1 MSDRDRKAERGT
13 SGKLHFESAARDGA
27 TSGHIGPK
35 SKPHQ
40 RFAGEDS
47 RQPDGNGAQS
57 HEPQGRSPTPQNDN
71 PVETSVIPDASREPP
86 TSGHNGPKLDFTPEH
101 RPKKKAAGQPLRFED
116 GAGADTPPP
125 VEDGTSGQCG
135 PKSKNSKFK
144 RGSEQA
150 RPSERLRHDGDETPP
165 GDGGHASGGKT
176 GDAPGGEK
184 AARDSKRM
192 NKSKFRVEKSGAKLD
207 KAREKLA
214 AQKPPKK
221 PGVGKTIGR
230 AAGRSVHGYVHKKV
244 REVERENVGTEAAHK
259 TELAG
264 ESLVRGT
271 SRFIKR
277 RNRTRPARRVRKWEQ
292 KNIKAKADYEFRKL
306 AQECPE
312 LNKNALSRYL
322 QKRKIKKQY
331 QKQAREAAKRSAQA
345 AKKTAVITEKIAG
358 AVWRF
363 VRSNPKIILIVAILF
378 LLIVILQ
385 SCMGALTTIGNGIT
399 GAVGGTSYVSSD
411 SDIETVERSYTAL
424 ETALREKLARIE
436 SDYPSYDEY
445 RYSVDEIGHDS
456 FELASY
462 LTAKYDDYTPNRVQA
477 ELQSLIEQQYTLTIT
492 ETVEVRY
499 RTETRTDTWTDSEG
513 NSHSDTYT
521 VEVPYN
527 YYILNI
533 SLRNHSLEAVAL
545 QNLDP
550 EQTQRYLVYQKT
562 KGNRPYL
569 FAGNPSVNH
578 GEYTDYDIPP
588 EALNDPDFAA
598 LIAEAEKYLGYPYVW
613 GGSSPST
620 SFDCSGF
627 VCYVLDKSGV
637 YPMSR
642 TTAQGI
648 FNQCAKIP
656 PSEARPG
663 DIIFFTGT
671 YDSPGPVSHV
681 GIYVGNGMMIH
692 CGNPISYTSIETSY
706 WQSHFYSYGRVN

>member
-1 MSDRDRKAERGT
+1 MKNNT
-13 SGKLHFESAARDGA
+13 
-27 TSGHIGPK
+27 
-35 SKPHQ
+35 
-40 RFAGEDS
+40 
-47 RQPDGNGAQS
+47 
-57 HEPQGRSPTPQNDN
+57 QGRSPTPQNDN
-71 PVETSVIPDASREPP
+71 PVETPAMPDAPREPP
-86 TSGHNGPKLDFTPEH
+86 TSGHNDPKLDFTPEH

-125 VEDGTSGQCG
+125 VEDGTSGHIG
-135 PKSKNSKFK
+135 PKSKNRKFK
-144 RGSEQA
+144 RESEQA
-150 RPSERLRHDGDETPP
+150 RPSERLRHDGD
-165 GDGGHASGGKT
+165 GGRASGGKAGAGS
-176 GDAPGGEK
+176 GDAPGDEK

-207 KAREKLA
+207 NAREKLA
-214 AQKPPKK
+214 AQKHLKK

-230 AAGRSVHGYVHKKV
+230 AAGRSVHGYVHKKI
-244 REVERENVGTEAAHK
+244 REVERENAGTEAAHK

-277 RNRTRPARRVRKWEQ
+277 RNRTRPARRVRKWEN
-292 KNIKAKADYEFRKL
+292 KNIKARADYEFRKL
-306 AQECPE
+306 AQEYPE

-331 QKQAREAAKRSAQA
+331 QKQAREAAKQSARA
-345 AKKTAVITEKIAG
+345 AKKTAVTTEKIAG

-411 SDIETVERSYTAL
+411 SDIETVERNYTAL

-445 RYSVDEIGHDS
+445 RYSVDEIGHDP

-499 RTETRTDTWTDSEG
+499 RTEYYTDEDGHE
-513 NSHSDTYT
+513 HSYQ
-521 VEVPYN
+521 VAYN
-527 YYILNI
+527 YYILNV

-550 EQTQRYLVYQKT
+550 EQTQRYIVYQKT

-627 VCYVLDKSGV
+627 VCWVLDKSGV

-692 CGNPISYTSIETSY
+692 AGNPISYTSIETSY